1 VKRRAVVLTL
11 LAIVALCAS
20 AGGASSAS
28 ATPAFGICKKE
39 AGGKY
44 EVGNCTI
51 KAIGSF
57 GEKYEWYPVLG
68 GEKAALTDAAFSL
81 SFAGEPIVFESKAGA
96 TVECAAGSGAG
107 DFSEHQIEGL
117 TREVEGVVVT
127 YSGVIVT
134 HSLDGILGDWK
145 KETEKRHDKIGIAFY
160 PQSKEEDI
168 LSAKCGS
175 TEYQQK
181 GAVIDQVN
189 SNEIN
194 EPMEEIRMKFV
205 VTKSG
210 EQRPLEFLTGEPE
223 VAMFESNFGSW
234 SQTGMTAQLTLK
246 TNAEGEAVEARV
258 GVNGT

>member
-1 VKRRAVVLTL
+1 MRPAQL
-11 LAIVALCAS
+11 
-20 AGGASSAS
+20 GGLRVSYPRIRGLQNAH
-28 ATPAFGICKKE
+28 
-39 AGGKY
+39 GGKY
-44 EVGNCTI
+44 EAGNCTI

-57 GEKYEWYPVLG
+57 GEKYEWYPVVG
-68 GEKAALTDAAFSL
+68 GSEHALANAEFKL

-96 TVECAAGSGAG
+96 KVECAAGSGSG

-117 TREVEGVVVT
+117 TREIESVVIT
-127 YSGVIVT
+127 YTECKKESTPCTSSGHESGMIVT

-145 KETEKRHDKIGIAFY
+145 KEAEKRHDKIGIAFY
-160 PQSKEEDI
+160 PPSKEEDI

-194 EPMEEIRMKFV
+194 EPMEELKMKFV

-210 EQRPLEFLTGEPE
+210 EQHPLEFLTGEPE
-223 VAMFESNFGSW
+223 IAPFESNFGSW
-234 SQTGMTAQLTLK
+234 SQTGMTAVVALHTE
-246 TNAEGEAVEARV
+246 NHGEEVEARV